1 MFLKIYGN
9 RLMWPSISSRC
20 SSVKGCKARADKC
33 FVNPVVERR
42 REERLQLNEVVMV
55 TLIGPPGGPPISCVV
70 LDISGSGISVCSPW
84 PIPAGV
90 PLQIKSSNRAV
101 IGEAVR
107 CEAQCNEDYK
117 VGIMVHS
124 VLHQKLD

>member
-1 MFLKIYGN
+1 MALYLIALFFSQRMQGT
-9 RLMWPSISSRC
+9 
-20 SSVKGCKARADKC
+20 ADKC